1 MNQNLVALMNA
12 LATAIGLD
20 YKTLNAAIGEAVSKT
35 GDLTLL
41 TGTQKTNL
49 VAAINELRTNVG
61 TVESQII
68 DAPTIQGMIDTGLNG
83 LVDGAPDAL
92 NTLNEIAAALAEDDS
107 VFDSILLSLAKRVRV
122 DAVQNFTETEKAMGR
137 DNIGAAKQVDV
148 GDVAN
153 ADPVATYHAAKV

>member
-1 MNQNLVALMNA
+1 MEKNLVILLNA
-12 LATAIGLD
+12 LATAIGID
-20 YKTLNAAIGEAVSKT
+20 YKTLSASIGDTITKQ

-41 TGTQKTNL
+41 QGTQKSNL
-49 VAAINELRTNVG
+49 VAALEELRTNVG
-61 TVESQII
+61 TVQSQII

-83 LVDGAPDAL
+83 IVDGAPDAL

-122 DAVQNFTETEKAMGR
+122 DAAQNFTEVEKEMGR
-137 DNIGAAKQVDV
+137 SNIGAAKQVDV

-153 ADPVATYHAAKV
+153 ADPVATYQAAKA